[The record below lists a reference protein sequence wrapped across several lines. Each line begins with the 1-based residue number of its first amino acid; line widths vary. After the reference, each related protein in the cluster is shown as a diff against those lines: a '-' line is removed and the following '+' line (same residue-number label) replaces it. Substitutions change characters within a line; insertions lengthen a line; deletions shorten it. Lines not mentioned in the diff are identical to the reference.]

1 MNQQKTPCL
10 EARNLSCA
18 YNINGRKTVL
28 RNVDLALHPG
38 ELVGLIGPNGAG
50 KTTLLRALIRLLPP
64 QDGQVLLDGRDIWQL
79 SARQVAQRVGRV
91 PQTANMAWPYTVEHV
106 VRMGRYP
113 HRSWLAPFNG
123 ADKAAVESALS
134 RLQLLLLRHRPLN
147 TLSGGE
153 QQRVLMARALAQEP
167 AVLLLDEPIANLDIN
182 HQYQVLA
189 LLRSLV
195 QDSKLATLLAIHDL
209 GLAARFCD
217 RLVLL
222 NHGKVWAAGLPAE
235 VLQVDH
241 LRAVFGVDAQLYR
254 DPLGQWALSVQP
266 LPENVNGAGRPIR
279 KEQHARSDYSGN
291 FSSR

>member
-1 MNQQKTPCL
+1 MNNQTIPLL
-10 EARNLSCA
+10 EARGLSCTYA
-18 YNINGRKTVL
+18 VNGRQTVL
-28 RNVDLALHPG
+28 SNVNLALYPG

-64 QDGQVLLDGRDIWQL
+64 QSGQVLLDGQDIWQL
-79 SARQVAQRVGRV
+79 SPRQVAQRVGRV

-123 ADKAAVESALS
+123 QDATAVENALN
-134 RLQLLLLRHRPLN
+134 RLHLCPLRHRPLN

-167 AVLLLDEPIANLDIN
+167 AGLLLDEPIANLDIN

-189 LLRSLV
+189 LVRNLV
-195 QDSKLATLLAIHDL
+195 QESGLATILAIHDL
-209 GLAARFCD
+209 ELAARFCD

-222 NHGKVWAAGLPAE
+222 NHGQVWAAGRPAE

-241 LRAVFGVDAQLYR
+241 LRTVFGVEAQLYR
-254 DPLGQWALSVQP
+254 NPLGQWALSVRP
-266 LPENVNGAGRPIR
+266 TPEPANGAPALHLQPDG
-279 KEQHARSDYSGN
+279 H
-291 FSSR
+291 